1 MLKLTEAPIR
11 RGKWEERKALL
22 WKWGLLVLPVRAL
35 LGVYIVGD
43 LPDESGGE
51 KLAGLATILLGTL
64 AG

>member
-1 MLKLTEAPIR
+1 M
-11 RGKWEERKALL
+11 
-22 WKWGLLVLPVRAL
+22 LPVRAL